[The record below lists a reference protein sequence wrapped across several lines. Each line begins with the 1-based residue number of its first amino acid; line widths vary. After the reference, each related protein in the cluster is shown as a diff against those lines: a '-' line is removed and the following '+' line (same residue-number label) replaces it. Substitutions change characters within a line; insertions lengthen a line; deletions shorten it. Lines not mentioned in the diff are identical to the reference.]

1 MIIEIKDL
9 PTDRKVKHITFDI
22 TFEEDGT
29 PIVKGTPIFPHQHVQ
44 PYVSTTGVNETIPVT
59 SNLNYPTT
67 PEGPN
72 PRSIETRPQKDIPPE
87 MTNVEF

>member
-9 PTDRKVKHITFDI
+9 PSDRKVKHITFDI

-29 PIVKGTPIFPHQHVQ
+29 PIVKTMPIVPHQHVQ
-44 PYVSTTGVNETIPVT
+44 TIPVT
-59 SNLNYPTT
+59 SNLNFPST